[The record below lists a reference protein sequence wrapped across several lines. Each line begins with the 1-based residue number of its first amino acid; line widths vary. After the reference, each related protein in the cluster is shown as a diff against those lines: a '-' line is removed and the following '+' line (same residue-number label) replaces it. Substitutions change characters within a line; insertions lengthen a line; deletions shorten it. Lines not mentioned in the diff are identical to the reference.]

1 MRTTE
6 TSQKNEKI
14 QIPYIIRNNFP
25 SRKIMSD
32 VLSDNKISVSKS
44 YDSIRKMI
52 VLLDFYRFWVTV
64 KLKNEDK
71 NLSIDDSLSEIYL
84 EETNACLY
92 QCGYEELYA
101 GNPYDWIFLC
111 CARSEN
117 PLEYLRALIGE
128 LWEKKFNDNEL

>member
-1 MRTTE
+1 
-6 TSQKNEKI
+6 
-14 QIPYIIRNNFP
+14 
-25 SRKIMSD
+25 MSD

-101 GNPYDWIFLC
+101 GNPSIGFSCVVLE
-111 CARSEN
+111 AKILLNILERSLEN
-117 PLEYLRALIGE
+117 YGRRNLTIMNCNHLDYQTVLYPYE
-128 LWEKKFNDNEL
+128 LYGVINICL